1 MAEKKYLD
9 YEGLQELVLKIKEFV
24 GDAGKLEFKG
34 TVIDVAHLPSVA
46 AQKIGYMY
54 TVQAAGET
62 TADFTDGAGKT
73 VAANSEVAA
82 VEVESTSEKSVWSV
96 DAGVSYVSADLQA
109 YEPTGT
115 LSAATKLASAY
126 VADGTET
133 HLVNGTLYVTED
145 GASFFSVTALADTFA
160 DFTKE
165 AIDNEDQIAELGAL
179 YTGDSFKDLNL
190 YTETVEGKV
199 MKWCLLGPV
208 FDVSNKLT
216 FGFEMPS
223 NPAQDNVFLFLGDTT
238 YAYNEVTPEVG
249 DDPAALG
256 WYHSDDSGAT
266 WELATEHEADTTTY
280 IYATKDEEFV
290 QGVIYK
296 YDETDGWEALNSG
309 DTMVAITTS
318 EVDALFE

>member
-9 YEGLQELVLKIKEFV
+9 YDGLQELVLKIKEYI

-34 TVIDVAHLPSVA
+34 TVADVAHLPSVA
-46 AQKIGYMY
+46 AQKVGWMY
-54 TVQAAGET
+54 TVQTAGVT
-62 TADFTDGAGKT
+62 TAEFTDGAGK
-73 VAANSEVAA
+73 VIAANSEVAS
-82 VEVESTSEKSVWSV
+82 VQIEGTTEVPVYSV
-96 DAGVSYVSADLQA
+96 DAGVSYVTADLQA
-109 YEPTGT
+109 YTPTGT
-115 LSAATKLASAY
+115 MSAATKLASAY

-133 HLVNGTLYVTED
+133 HLVDGTLYVTED

-160 DFTKE
+160 DFTKV
-165 AIDNEDQIAELGAL
+165 AIDDEDTIAELGTL
-179 YTGDSFKDLNL
+179 YTGDSFKDLNA
-190 YTETVEGKV
+190 YTETITGNV
-199 MKWCLLGPV
+199 MMWCLLGPV

-216 FGFEMPS
+216 FGFTMPS
-223 NPAQDNVFLFLGDTT
+223 NPAQDDVFLFLGDTT

-266 WELATEHEADTTTY
+266 WELATEHEADTATY
-280 IYATKDEEFV
+280 IYATKDEEYV

-296 YDETDGWEALNSG
+296 YDETDGWEPLNSG

>member
-9 YEGLQELVLKIKEFV
+9 YEGLTELVAKIKEFV

-46 AQKIGYMY
+46 TQKIGYMY
-54 TVQAAGET
+54 TVQTAGVT
-62 TADFTDGAGKT
+62 TADFTDGAGKAI
-73 VAANSEVAA
+73 AANSEVAA
-82 VEVESTSEKSVWSV
+82 VQVEGTTEVPVYSV
-96 DAGVSYVSADLQA
+96 DAGVSYVTADLQA
-109 YEPTGT
+109 YTPTGT
-115 LSAATKLASAY
+115 MSAATKLASAY

-133 HLVNGTLYVTED
+133 HLVDGTLYVTED

-160 DFTKE
+160 DFTKV
-165 AIDNEDQIAELGAL
+165 AIDDEDTIAELGAL
-179 YTGDSFKDLNL
+179 YTGDSFKDLNA
-190 YTETVEGKV
+190 YTETITGNV
-199 MKWCLLGPV
+199 MMWCLLGPV

-216 FGFEMPS
+216 FGFAMPS
-223 NPAQDNVFLFLGDTT
+223 NPAQDDVFLFLGDTT

-249 DDPAALG
+249 NDPAALG
-256 WYHSDDSGAT
+256 WYHSDDSGVT
-266 WELATEHEADTTTY
+266 WEPATEHEADTATY

>member
-9 YEGLQELVLKIKEFV
+9 YEGLTELVAKIKDYV

-34 TVIDVAHLPSVA
+34 TVIDVAHLPSLA

-54 TVQAAGET
+54 TVQAAGVT

-73 VAANSEVAA
+73 IAANSEVAA
-82 VEVESTSEKSVWSV
+82 VQVEGTTEVPVYSV
-96 DAGVSYVSADLQA
+96 DAGVSYVTADLQA
-109 YEPTGT
+109 YTPTGT
-115 LSAATKLASAY
+115 MSAATKLASAY

-133 HLVNGTLYVTED
+133 HLVDGTLYVTED
-145 GASFFSVTALADTFA
+145 STSFFSVTALADTFA
-160 DFTKE
+160 DFTKV
-165 AIDNEDQIAELGAL
+165 AIDDEDAIAELGTL
-179 YTGDSFKDLNL
+179 YTGDSFKDLNA
-190 YTETVEGKV
+190 YTETITGNV
-199 MKWCLLGPV
+199 MMWCLLGPV

-216 FGFEMPS
+216 FGFAMPS
-223 NPAQDNVFLFLGDTT
+223 NPAQDDVFLFLGDTT

-256 WYHSDDSGAT
+256 WYHSNDSGAT
-266 WELATEHEADTTTY
+266 WELATEHEADTATY
-280 IYATKDEEFV
+280 IYATKDEEYV

>member
-9 YEGLQELVLKIKEFV
+9 YEGLTELVAKIKDYV

-34 TVIDVAHLPSVA
+34 TVIDVAHLPSLA

-54 TVQAAGET
+54 TVQAAGVT

-73 VAANSEVAA
+73 IAANSEVAA
-82 VEVESTSEKSVWSV
+82 VQVEGTTEVPVYSV
-96 DAGVSYVSADLQA
+96 DAGVSYVTADLQA
-109 YEPTGT
+109 YTPTGT
-115 LSAATKLASAY
+115 MSAATKLASAY

-133 HLVNGTLYVTED
+133 HLVDGTLYVTED

-160 DFTKE
+160 DFTKV
-165 AIDNEDQIAELGAL
+165 AIDDEDTIAELGTL
-179 YTGDSFKDLNL
+179 YTGDSFKDLNA
-190 YTETVEGKV
+190 YTETITGNV
-199 MKWCLLGPV
+199 MMWCLLGPV

-216 FGFEMPS
+216 FGFAMPS
-223 NPAQDNVFLFLGDTT
+223 NPAQDDVFLFLGDTT

-266 WELATEHEADTTTY
+266 WELATEHEADTVTY
-280 IYATKDEEFV
+280 IYATKDEEYV

-309 DTMVAITTS
+309 DTMVAITKS
-318 EVDALFE
+318 EVDDLFE

>member
-9 YEGLQELVLKIKEFV
+9 YDGLQELVLKIKEYI

-34 TVIDVAHLPSVA
+34 TVADVAHLPSVA
-46 AQKIGYMY
+46 AQKVGWMY
-54 TVQAAGET
+54 TVQTAGVT
-62 TADFTDGAGKT
+62 TAEFTDGAGK
-73 VAANSEVAA
+73 VIAANSEVAS
-82 VEVESTSEKSVWSV
+82 VQIEGTTEVPVYSV
-96 DAGVSYVSADLQA
+96 DAGVSYVTADLQA
-109 YEPTGT
+109 YTPTGT
-115 LSAATKLASAY
+115 MSAATKLASAY

-133 HLVNGTLYVTED
+133 HLVDGTLYVTED

-160 DFTKE
+160 DFTKV
-165 AIDNEDQIAELGAL
+165 AIDDEDTIAELGTL
-179 YTGDSFKDLNL
+179 YTGDSFKDLNA
-190 YTETVEGKV
+190 YTETITGNV
-199 MKWCLLGPV
+199 MMWCLLGPV

-216 FGFEMPS
+216 FGFTMPS
-223 NPAQDNVFLFLGDTT
+223 NPAQDDVFLFLGDTT

-266 WELATEHEADTTTY
+266 WELATEHEADTATY
-280 IYATKDEEFV
+280 IYATKDEEYV

-296 YDETDGWEALNSG
+296 YDETEGWEALNSG

-318 EVDALFE
+318 EVDALFD

>member
-9 YEGLQELVLKIKEFV
+9 YEGLTELVAKIKDYV

-34 TVIDVAHLPSVA
+34 TVIDVAHLPGVA

-54 TVQAAGET
+54 TVQTAGVT
-62 TADFTDGAGKT
+62 TADFTDSAGKT
-73 VAANSEVAA
+73 IAANSEVAA
-82 VEVESTSEKSVWSV
+82 VQVEGTTEVPVYSV
-96 DAGVSYVSADLQA
+96 DAGVSYVTADLQA
-109 YEPTGT
+109 YTPTGT
-115 LSAATKLASAY
+115 MSAATKLASAY

-133 HLVNGTLYVTED
+133 HLVDGTLYVTED

-160 DFTKE
+160 NFTKV
-165 AIDNEDQIAELGAL
+165 AIDDEDTIAELGTL
-179 YTGDSFKDLNL
+179 YTGDSFKDLNA
-190 YTETVEGKV
+190 YTETITGNV
-199 MKWCLLGPV
+199 MMWCLLGPV
-208 FDVSNKLT
+208 FDVSDKLT
-216 FGFEMPS
+216 FGFAMPS
-223 NPAQDNVFLFLGDTT
+223 NPAQDDVFLFLGDTT
-238 YAYNEVTPEVG
+238 YAYNEVTPEIG

-266 WELATEHEADTTTY
+266 WELATEHEADTVTY
-280 IYATKDEEFV
+280 IYATKDEEYV

-309 DTMVAITTS
+309 DTMIAITTS